1 MLIGTP
7 KCLASVGKQ
16 RQAINSML
24 QLLDKPENIDLAEQL
39 ELANFGDD
47 HDADSLFLE
56 LVLWNNVMASSRLF
70 ADCLIVLSKDPILYQ
85 ELSGPS
91 CNRTGKQSQGWT
103 AEAER
108 AQPVPQG
115 KSRKEGRE
123 CDKPLQGSMLCHHK
137 EELKDVVSVKM
148 KSLTA
153 KKSQFERCFTSQ
165 IPPLA
170 NRAR

>member
-1 MLIGTP
+1 MARVKPQSVEHLFEQLNRMLIGTP

-85 ELSGPS
+85 EV
-91 CNRTGKQSQGWT
+91 NRLFILHYT
-103 AEAER
+103 
-108 AQPVPQG
+108 
-115 KSRKEGRE
+115 
-123 CDKPLQGSMLCHHK
+123 
-137 EELKDVVSVKM
+137 
-148 KSLTA
+148 
-153 KKSQFERCFTSQ
+153 
-165 IPPLA
+165 II
-170 NRAR
+170 N